1 MSDPTPRSP
10 EERTRR
16 KGANPLVWI
25 LVLIALLAFGWYFY
39 NQRGATSPPPMPA
52 EGVPPVAIGSERDAA
67 AQRERDRAALRAQT
81 STPAAGSAGDGAAPA
96 DSPAPVR

>member
-16 KGANPLVWI
+16 KGASPLVWI

-67 AQRERDRAALRAQT
+67 AQRERDRAALRAR
-81 STPAAGSAGDGAAPA
+81 TPAPATGSAGDGPAPA
-96 DSPAPVR
+96 DSPAPAR